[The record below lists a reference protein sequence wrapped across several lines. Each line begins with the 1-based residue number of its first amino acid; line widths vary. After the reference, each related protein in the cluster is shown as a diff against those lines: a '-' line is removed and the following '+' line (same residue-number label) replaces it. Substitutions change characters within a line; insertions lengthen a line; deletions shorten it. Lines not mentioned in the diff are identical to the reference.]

1 MFIYTYTN
9 LIYVYRKIRRSEEI
23 LFSPP
28 TNNGNSFFSKKNI
41 GKNRVTPST
50 NKLYE
55 EEEEEDEDNESI
67 AD

>member
-1 MFIYTYTN
+1 MFLYSYTN
-9 LIYVYRKIRRSEEI
+9 LINVYRKIRRSEEI

-28 TNNGNSFFSKKNI
+28 TNNGNSFFSNKNI

-55 EEEEEDEDNESI
+55 EEEEDEDNESI

>member
-1 MFIYTYTN
+1 MFLYTYTN
-9 LIYVYRKIRRSEEI
+9 LINVYRKIRRSKEI

-41 GKNRVTPST
+41 GKIRVAPST
-50 NKLYE
+50 NKLY